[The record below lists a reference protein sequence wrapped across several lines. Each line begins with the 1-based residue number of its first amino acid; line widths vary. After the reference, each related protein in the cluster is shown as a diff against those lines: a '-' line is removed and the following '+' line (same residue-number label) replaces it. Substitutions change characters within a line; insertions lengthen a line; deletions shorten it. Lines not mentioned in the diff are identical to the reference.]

1 MVVAALT
8 LFAWPQV
15 LFELFIYALI
25 FPANDKP
32 KSTEKN
38 ETSDAAEKAL
48 TDNLGSELKRK

>member
-1 MVVAALT
+1 VVVAALT

-32 KSTEKN
+32 KSTEK
-38 ETSDAAEKAL
+38 TKQA
-48 TDNLGSELKRK
+48 TPPKRL